1 MITIKRYPNRLLYDT
16 NKSAFVTGN
25 DLRSY
30 IRQGRSF
37 QVLDSRSQEDLTAP
51 VLGQLFLDEIAT
63 KTNRQS
69 VIETLR
75 GFIALGGGLD
85 MEILKKTVL
94 ASIGV
99 FEVTKAKAEEIVDTL
114 IKEGEIAKTKRSEA
128 ILELLDKAE
137 NSTKDFKDRVA
148 KDIEATIEKMK
159 VARKKDLEDL
169 SKKVDDLAESVR
181 RLTEKLG

>member
-16 NKSAFVTGN
+16 TKSAFVTGN
-25 DLRSY
+25 DLREY
-30 IRQGRSF
+30 IRQGRQF

-51 VLGQLFLDEIAT
+51 VLGQLFLDEIEA
-63 KTNRQS
+63 KPNKKS

-137 NSTKDFKDRVA
+137 NSTKEFKDRVA
-148 KDIEATIEKMK
+148 KDIETTIEKMK

>member
-1 MITIKRYPNRLLYDT
+1 
-16 NKSAFVTGN
+16 
-25 DLRSY
+25 
-30 IRQGRSF
+30 
-37 QVLDSRSQEDLTAP
+37 
-51 VLGQLFLDEIAT
+51 
-63 KTNRQS
+63 
-69 VIETLR
+69 
-75 GFIALGGGLD
+75 

-159 VARKKDLEDL
+159 VARKKDLEEL